1 MKTMEKPNR
10 MPQIYGYLICLVAVI
25 TFIICLANIIPSI
38 IDLGDPMHSR
48 SMYASQNTPSL
59 ASFEN
64 YKMDV
69 LKSVNKEGAGETQAY
84 IPDDATLRAMYESA
98 KADVVQT
105 VVHNSIRTIVVSGII
120 LLVSVVLFITH
131 WNWMKRLSKKLST
144 LVIE

>member
-1 MKTMEKPNR
+1 MEKPNR